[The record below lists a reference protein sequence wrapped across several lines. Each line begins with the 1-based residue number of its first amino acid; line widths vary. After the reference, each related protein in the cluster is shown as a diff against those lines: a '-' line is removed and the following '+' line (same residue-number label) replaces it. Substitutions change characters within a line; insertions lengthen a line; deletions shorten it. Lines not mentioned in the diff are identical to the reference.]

1 MASTSTED
9 LPNWAGTTEA
19 DLNQLTS
26 SQRKKLMKTYRNNK
40 SEAKCK
46 RSQVASCKD
55 DSFVQ
60 KLDPRYVTNCC
71 FNFIYIAYSQ
81 YYLTSSF
88 CTVSYRTQ

>member
-9 LPNWAGTTEA
+9 LPNWAGTKGA
-19 DLNQLTS
+19 DLNKLTI
-26 SQRKKLMKTYRNNK
+26 SQRKKLMTTYRNNK
-40 SEAKCK
+40 SNAKRK
-46 RSQVASCKD
+46 RSHLASCKD

-81 YYLTSSF
+81 YYFTSNF
-88 CTVSYRTQ
+88 CTVSFRTQ